1 MKRSPEDIA
10 SDRMNRAV
18 VLGQLSRYGE
28 AQAEL
33 EACLQIFQNDPAM
46 RARVLSSLASLFDD
60 RGDVPQA
67 ITQER
72 RALAIRDQLPDP
84 SDRAISHNNLAIY
97 LERSGI
103 PSALAEAPRHQLAAL
118 VYQLVSGLG
127 QQLQTTLR
135 NYAFVFCRSRAAG
148 TPPAIP
154 RLAELLAD
162 PAFRPL
168 DDWLRRR
175 GADVNEVQAAVDQ
188 FLETA
193 RRAAMEEE

>member
-1 MKRSPEDIA
+1 
-10 SDRMNRAV
+10 
-18 VLGQLSRYGE
+18 VLPNLGRDGE

-33 EACLQIFQNDPAM
+33 EACLQIFQKDPAK
-46 RARVLSSLASLFDD
+46 RATVISSLAGLFDH
-60 RGDVPQA
+60 RGDLPQA

-84 SDRAISHNNLAIY
+84 SDRANSHNNLASC
-97 LERSGI
+97 LARSAT
-103 PSALAEAPRHQLAAL
+103 PSALAEAPRHKLAGL

-135 NYAFVFCRSRAAG
+135 NYAIDFRRARAAG

-162 PAFRPL
+162 PAFRPMG
-168 DDWLRRR
+168 DWLRRR
-175 GADVNEVQAAVDQ
+175 GADVNEVQATMDQ
-188 FLETA
+188 FLDMA
-193 RRAAMEEE
+193 RQAAMKGQ